1 MNPKKPSSLWDDVR
15 AAIRGWIGG
24 SGDDDEEGEQA
35 QDPGLLF
42 HALFT
47 APMVIMLIAL
57 GRRGLGL

>member
-1 MNPKKPSSLWDDVR
+1 MRPGKPNSLWDDLR
-15 AAIRGWIGG
+15 EAWRGWIGG
-24 SGDDDEEGEQA
+24 GEDDEGEKA
-35 QDPGLLF
+35 QDPGLVF